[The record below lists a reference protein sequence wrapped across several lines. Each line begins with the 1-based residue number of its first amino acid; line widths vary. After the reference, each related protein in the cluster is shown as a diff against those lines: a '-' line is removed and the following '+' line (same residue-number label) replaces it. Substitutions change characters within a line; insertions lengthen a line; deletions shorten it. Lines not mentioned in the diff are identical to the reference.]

1 MNIFLLAV
9 IISMIFYLGI
19 GWYVGRKVRD
29 LDDYYVAGRNAP
41 TLLIVGTLVASFMST
56 NAFLGE
62 LGMSYSGHAPLIII
76 MTAGNCLGYLFGAI
90 FFGRYLRRSQSL
102 TVPEFFGRRYQSR
115 RLQALAGFTIIIG
128 LTCYLL
134 AVTWGIALVVSKVT
148 QLPYAACIC
157 LVWLGYTS
165 FTLYSGSKGVII
177 TDTVMFMLF
186 TIVAMMT
193 LYFIIQSGG
202 GWSESLHQLA
212 RYEGK
217 PGIIAWHGLIG
228 ENSNWKT
235 PAEALIWALI
245 LGCAWGVVVAVSPWQ
260 TSRYLMAR
268 DEHVVV
274 RSGCGACVAMFLLY
288 LINNY
293 SAAAVNLINPE
304 IDPPES
310 VMIWVSMN
318 LLPPILG
325 SLLICGILSA
335 GLSSASTFLSLIGF
349 SASNDIFIYESNP
362 QKKLLVT
369 RYKMVVFGLIVIT
382 LCLLVP
388 SNIFWITYFAGPV
401 FASSWGV
408 VAFMSVW
415 SRSIT
420 EAAAFWGMINGFFGN
435 IATNLFSLAA
445 GLKLPVYMDPILVG
459 GLFSLVTV
467 LGISKVGTV
476 REESLNFREKLHE
489 MPMMLANE
497 KEIARTLIWPK
508 VMIVIGVATMILML
522 MFYALPY
529 REAIEGTSSVT
540 TLSGEM
546 ILAIS
551 YGLVMITGGGFVF
564 WQVKKYFREQYKS
577 NP

>member
-1 MNIFLLAV
+1 MNIFLIAV
-9 IISMIFYLGI
+9 IITMVIYLII
-19 GWYVGRKVRD
+19 GWYVGRKVKS

-41 TLLIVGTLVASFMST
+41 TLFIVGTLVASFMST

-76 MTAGNCLGYLFGAI
+76 MTGGNCLGYLFGAL

-128 LTCYLL
+128 VTCYLV
-134 AVTWGIALVVSKVT
+134 AVTWGIALVISEVT
-148 QLPYAACIC
+148 QLPYSACIC

-177 TDTVMFMLF
+177 TDTFMFVFF
-186 TIVAMMT
+186 TIVALMAF
-193 LYFIIQSGG
+193 YFIIESGG
-202 GWSESLHQLA
+202 GWHEGLHKLA
-212 RYEGK
+212 QYEAK
-217 PGIIAWHGLIG
+217 PGIISWHGLVG
-228 ENSNWKT
+228 NDSNWKT

-268 DEHVVV
+268 DEHVVI

-288 LINNY
+288 LVNNY
-293 SAAAVNLINPE
+293 SAAAVNLVNPE
-304 IDPPES
+304 ITPPES
-310 VMIWVSMN
+310 AMIWVSMN

-349 SASNDIFIYESNP
+349 SASNDIFVYESNAE
-362 QKKLLVT
+362 KKLLVT
-369 RYKMVVFGLIVIT
+369 RYTMIIFGLIVIT
-382 LCLLVP
+382 LCLMLP

-408 VAFMSVW
+408 VAFMSIW
-415 SRSIT
+415 STSIT

-435 IATNLFSLAA
+435 IAINIFSLLV
-445 GLKLPVYMDPILVG
+445 GLKLPVFMDPILVG
-459 GLFSLVTV
+459 SLISLVTV
-467 LGISKVGTV
+467 LMMSKLGIAGKET
-476 REESLNFREKLHE
+476 LAFRAKLHE
-489 MPMMLANE
+489 MPMTLANE
-497 KEIARTLIWPK
+497 KEVARTLMWPK
-508 VMIVIGVATMILML
+508 VMIIIGAATTILMVV
-522 MFYALPY
+522 FYALPY
-529 REAIEGTSSVT
+529 RDSIGRTTSSAP
-540 TLSGEM
+540 LSGEM

-551 YGLVMITGGGFVF
+551 YGLVLISGGMFVW
-564 WQVKKYFREQYKS
+564 WQVKKYFQEH
-577 NP
+577 

>member
-1 MNIFLLAV
+1 MNIFLIAV
-9 IISMIFYLGI
+9 IITMVIYLII
-19 GWYVGRKVRD
+19 GWYVGRKVKS

-41 TLLIVGTLVASFMST
+41 TLFIVGTLVASFMST

-76 MTAGNCLGYLFGAI
+76 MTGGNCLGYLFGAL

-128 LTCYLL
+128 VTCYLV
-134 AVTWGIALVVSKVT
+134 AVTWGIALVISEVT
-148 QLPYAACIC
+148 QLPYSACIC

-177 TDTVMFMLF
+177 TDTFMFVFF
-186 TIVAMMT
+186 TIVALMAF
-193 LYFIIQSGG
+193 YFIIESGG
-202 GWSESLHQLA
+202 GWHEGLHKLA
-212 RYEGK
+212 QYEAK
-217 PGIIAWHGLIG
+217 PGIISWHGLVG
-228 ENSNWKT
+228 NDSNWKT

-268 DEHVVV
+268 DEHVVI

-288 LINNY
+288 LVNNY
-293 SAAAVNLINPE
+293 SAAAVNLVNPE
-304 IDPPES
+304 ITPPES
-310 VMIWVSMN
+310 AMIWVSMN

-349 SASNDIFIYESNP
+349 SASNDIFVYESNAE
-362 QKKLLVT
+362 KKLLVT
-369 RYKMVVFGLIVIT
+369 RYTMIIFGLIVIT
-382 LCLLVP
+382 LCLMLP

-408 VAFMSVW
+408 VAFMSIW
-415 SRSIT
+415 STSIT

-435 IATNLFSLAA
+435 IAINIFSLLM
-445 GLKLPVYMDPILVG
+445 GLKLPVFMDPILVG
-459 GLFSLVTV
+459 SLISLVTV
-467 LGISKVGTV
+467 LMMSKLGVAGKET
-476 REESLNFREKLHE
+476 LAFRAKLHE
-489 MPMMLANE
+489 MPMTLANE
-497 KEIARTLIWPK
+497 KEVARTLMWPK
-508 VMIVIGVATMILML
+508 VMIIIGAATTILMVV
-522 MFYALPY
+522 FYALPY
-529 REAIEGTSSVT
+529 RDSIGRTNSNAP
-540 TLSGEM
+540 LSGEM

-551 YGLVMITGGGFVF
+551 YGLVLISGGMFVW
-564 WQVKKYFREQYKS
+564 WQVKKYFQEH
-577 NP
+577 

>member
-1 MNIFLLAV
+1 
-9 IISMIFYLGI
+9 MIFYLGI

-41 TLLIVGTLVASFMST
+41 TLLIIGTLVASFMST

-165 FTLYSGSKGVII
+165 FTLYSGSKGVIM

-349 SASNDIFIYESNP
+349 SASNDIFIYDSNP

-369 RYKMVVFGLIVIT
+369 RYTMVVFGLIVIT

-415 SRSIT
+415 SKNIT

-459 GLFSLVTV
+459 SLFSLVTV

-476 REESLNFREKLHE
+476 REESLDFREKLHE
-489 MPMMLANE
+489 MPTMLANE

>member
-1 MNIFLLAV
+1 MNIFLIAV
-9 IISMIFYLGI
+9 IITMVIYLII
-19 GWYVGRKVRD
+19 GWYVGRKVKS

-41 TLLIVGTLVASFMST
+41 TLFIVGTLVASFMST

-76 MTAGNCLGYLFGAI
+76 MTGGNCLGYLFGAL

-128 LTCYLL
+128 VTCYLV
-134 AVTWGIALVVSKVT
+134 AVTWGIALVISEVT
-148 QLPYAACIC
+148 QLPYSACIC

-177 TDTVMFMLF
+177 TDTFMFVFF
-186 TIVAMMT
+186 TIVALMAF
-193 LYFIIQSGG
+193 YFIIESGG
-202 GWSESLHQLA
+202 GWHEGLHKLA
-212 RYEGK
+212 QYEAK
-217 PGIIAWHGLIG
+217 PGIISWHGLVG
-228 ENSNWKT
+228 NDSNWKT

-268 DEHVVV
+268 DEHVVI

-288 LINNY
+288 LVNNY
-293 SAAAVNLINPE
+293 SAAAVNLVNPE
-304 IDPPES
+304 ITPPES
-310 VMIWVSMN
+310 AMIWVSMN

-349 SASNDIFIYESNP
+349 SASNDIFVYESNAR
-362 QKKLLVT
+362 KKLLVT
-369 RYKMVVFGLIVIT
+369 RYTMIIFGLIVIT
-382 LCLLVP
+382 LCLMLP

-408 VAFMSVW
+408 VAFMSIW
-415 SRSIT
+415 STSIT

-435 IATNLFSLAA
+435 IAINIFSLLM
-445 GLKLPVYMDPILVG
+445 GLKLPVFMDPILVG
-459 GLFSLVTV
+459 SLISLVTV
-467 LGISKVGTV
+467 LMMSKLGVAGKET
-476 REESLNFREKLHE
+476 LAFRAKLHE
-489 MPMMLANE
+489 MPMTLANE
-497 KEIARTLIWPK
+497 KEVARTLMWPK
-508 VMIVIGVATMILML
+508 VMIIIGAATTILMVV
-522 MFYALPY
+522 FYALPY
-529 REAIEGTSSVT
+529 RDSIGRTNSSAP
-540 TLSGEM
+540 LSGEM

-551 YGLVMITGGGFVF
+551 YGLVLISGGMFVW
-564 WQVKKYFREQYKS
+564 WQVKKYFQEH
-577 NP
+577 

>member
-1 MNIFLLAV
+1 MNIFLIAV
-9 IISMIFYLGI
+9 IITMVIYLII
-19 GWYVGRKVRD
+19 GWYVGRKVKS

-76 MTAGNCLGYLFGAI
+76 MTGGNCLGYLFGAL

-128 LTCYLL
+128 VTCYLV
-134 AVTWGIALVVSKVT
+134 AVTWGIALVISEVT
-148 QLPYAACIC
+148 QLPYSACIC
-157 LVWLGYTS
+157 FVWLGYTS

-177 TDTVMFMLF
+177 TDTFMFVFF
-186 TIVAMMT
+186 TIVALMAF
-193 LYFIIQSGG
+193 YFIIESGG
-202 GWSESLHQLA
+202 GWHEGLHKLA
-212 RYEGK
+212 QYEAK
-217 PGIIAWHGLIG
+217 PGIISWHGLVG
-228 ENSNWKT
+228 NDSNWKT

-268 DEHVVV
+268 DEHVVI

-288 LINNY
+288 LVNNY
-293 SAAAVNLINPE
+293 SAAAVNLVNPE
-304 IDPPES
+304 ITPPES
-310 VMIWVSMN
+310 AMIWVSMN

-349 SASNDIFIYESNP
+349 SASNDIFVYESNAE
-362 QKKLLVT
+362 KKLLVT
-369 RYKMVVFGLIVIT
+369 RYTMIIFGLIVIT
-382 LCLLVP
+382 LCLMLP

-408 VAFMSVW
+408 VAFMSIW
-415 SRSIT
+415 STSIT

-435 IATNLFSLAA
+435 IAINIFSLLM
-445 GLKLPVYMDPILVG
+445 GLKLPVFMDPILVG
-459 GLFSLVTV
+459 SLISLVTV
-467 LGISKVGTV
+467 LMMSKLGVAGKET
-476 REESLNFREKLHE
+476 LAFRAKLHE
-489 MPMMLANE
+489 MPMTLANE
-497 KEIARTLIWPK
+497 KEVARTLMWPK
-508 VMIVIGVATMILML
+508 VMIMIGAATTILMVV
-522 MFYALPY
+522 FYALPY
-529 REAIEGTSSVT
+529 RDSIGRTNSSAP
-540 TLSGEM
+540 LSGEM

-551 YGLVMITGGGFVF
+551 YGLVLISGGMFVW
-564 WQVKKYFREQYKS
+564 WQVKKYFQEH
-577 NP
+577 

>member
-1 MNIFLLAV
+1 MNIFLVAV
-9 IISMIFYLGI
+9 IISMILYLGI
-19 GWYVGRKVRD
+19 GWHVGRRVKN

-62 LGMSYSGHAPLIII
+62 LGMSYAGHAPLIII
-76 MTAGNCLGYLFGAI
+76 MTMGNCLGYLFGALY
-90 FFGRYLRRSQSL
+90 FGRYLRRSQSI

-115 RLQALAGFTIIIG
+115 RLQALAGFTIIFG

-134 AVTWGIALVVSKVT
+134 AVTWGIALVVSEVT
-148 QLPYAACIC
+148 QLPYHACIC

-177 TDTVMFMLF
+177 TDTLMFVLF
-186 TIVAMMT
+186 TVVALMA
-193 LYFIIQSGG
+193 LYFIIESGG
-202 GWSESLHQLA
+202 GWNAGLQSLA
-212 RYEGK
+212 RYEMK
-217 PGIIAWHGLIG
+217 PGIISWHGLVG
-228 ENSNWKT
+228 DNSNWKT

-268 DEHVVV
+268 DEHVVI
-274 RSGCGACVAMFLLY
+274 RSGCGACIAMFVLY

-304 IDPPES
+304 INPSES
-310 VMIWVSMN
+310 VVIWLSINV
-318 LLPPILG
+318 LPPILG

-349 SASNDIFIYESNP
+349 SASNDIFIYDSNP

-369 RYKMVVFGLIVIT
+369 RYTMVVFGLIVIT
-382 LCLLVP
+382 LCLLLP

-401 FASSWGV
+401 FASSWGA

-415 SRSIT
+415 SKSIT
-420 EAAAFWGMINGFFGN
+420 EAAAFWGMISGFCGN
-435 IATNLFSLAA
+435 IAANIFSLTADVS
-445 GLKLPVYMDPILVG
+445 LPVYMDPILVG
-459 GLFSLVTV
+459 SLISLVTILMISR
-467 LGISKVGTV
+467 LGTPKK
-476 REESLNFREKLHE
+476 ESLTFREKLHE
-489 MPMMLANE
+489 MPTTLADK

-508 VMIVIGVATMILML
+508 AMIMIGIATMILL
-522 MFYALPY
+522 ISFYALPY
-529 REAIEGTSSVT
+529 REATGGLNSGSPIG
-540 TLSGEM
+540 GEM

-564 WQVKKYFREQYKS
+564 WQVKKYFQEQY
-577 NP
+577 

>member
-1 MNIFLLAV
+1 MNIFLIAV
-9 IISMIFYLGI
+9 IITIVIYLVI
-19 GWYVGRKVRD
+19 GWYVGRKVKS

-62 LGMSYSGHAPLIII
+62 LGMSYLGHAPLIII
-76 MTAGNCLGYLFGAI
+76 MTGGNCLGYLFGAL

-115 RLQALAGFTIIIG
+115 RLQTLAGFTIIIG
-128 LTCYLL
+128 LTCYLV
-134 AVTWGIALVVSKVT
+134 AVTWGVALVISEVA
-148 QLPYAACIC
+148 QLPYSACIC

-177 TDTVMFMLF
+177 TDTFMFVLF
-186 TIVAMMT
+186 TIVALMAF
-193 LYFIIQSGG
+193 YFIIESGG
-202 GWSESLHQLA
+202 GWHEGLHKLA
-212 RYEGK
+212 QYEAK
-217 PGIIAWHGLIG
+217 PGIISWHGLVG
-228 ENSNWKT
+228 DDSNWKT

-268 DEHVVV
+268 DEHVVI

-288 LINNY
+288 LVNNY
-293 SAAAVNLINPE
+293 SAAAVNLVNPE
-304 IDPPES
+304 ITPPES

-349 SASNDIFIYESNP
+349 SASNDIFVYESNAE
-362 QKKLLVT
+362 KKLLVT
-369 RYKMVVFGLIVIT
+369 RYTMIIFGLIVIT
-382 LCLLVP
+382 LCLILP

-408 VAFMSVW
+408 VAFMSIW
-415 SRSIT
+415 STSIT

-435 IATNLFSLAA
+435 IATNIFSLLM
-445 GLKLPVYMDPILVG
+445 GLKLPVFMDPILVG
-459 GLFSLVTV
+459 SLISLVTV
-467 LGISKVGTV
+467 LMMSTLGIAGKET
-476 REESLNFREKLHE
+476 LAFRAKLHE
-489 MPMMLANE
+489 MPMTLANE
-497 KEIARTLIWPK
+497 KEVARTLIWPK
-508 VMIVIGVATMILML
+508 VMIIIGAATTILMAV
-522 MFYALPY
+522 FYALPY
-529 REAIEGTSSVT
+529 RDSIGTTNSSVP
-540 TLSGEM
+540 LSGEM

-551 YGLVMITGGGFVF
+551 YGLVLISGGGFVW
-564 WQVKKYFREQYKS
+564 WQVKKYFQEH
-577 NP
+577 

>member
-1 MNIFLLAV
+1 MNIFLIAV
-9 IISMIFYLGI
+9 IITMVIYLII
-19 GWYVGRKVRD
+19 GWYVGRKVKS

-76 MTAGNCLGYLFGAI
+76 MTGGNCLGYLFGAL

-128 LTCYLL
+128 VTCYLV
-134 AVTWGIALVVSKVT
+134 AVTWGIALVISEVT
-148 QLPYAACIC
+148 QLPYSACIC

-177 TDTVMFMLF
+177 TDTFMFVFF
-186 TIVAMMT
+186 TIVALMAF
-193 LYFIIQSGG
+193 YFIIESGG
-202 GWSESLHQLA
+202 GWHEGLHKLA
-212 RYEGK
+212 QYEAK
-217 PGIIAWHGLIG
+217 PGIISWHGLVG
-228 ENSNWKT
+228 NDSNWKT

-268 DEHVVV
+268 DEHVVI

-288 LINNY
+288 LVNNY
-293 SAAAVNLINPE
+293 SAAAVNLVNPE
-304 IDPPES
+304 ITPPES
-310 VMIWVSMN
+310 AMIWVSMN

-349 SASNDIFIYESNP
+349 SASNDIFVYESNAE
-362 QKKLLVT
+362 KKLLVT
-369 RYKMVVFGLIVIT
+369 RYTMIIFGLIVIT
-382 LCLLVP
+382 LCLMLP

-408 VAFMSVW
+408 VAFMSIW
-415 SRSIT
+415 STSIT

-435 IATNLFSLAA
+435 IAINIFSLLM
-445 GLKLPVYMDPILVG
+445 GLKLPVFMDPILVG
-459 GLFSLVTV
+459 SLISLVTV
-467 LGISKVGTV
+467 LMMSKLGVAGKET
-476 REESLNFREKLHE
+476 LAFRAKLHE
-489 MPMMLANE
+489 MPMTLANE
-497 KEIARTLIWPK
+497 KEVARTLMWPK
-508 VMIVIGVATMILML
+508 VMIIIGAATTILMVV
-522 MFYALPY
+522 FYALPY
-529 REAIEGTSSVT
+529 RDSIGRTNSSAP
-540 TLSGEM
+540 LSGEM

-551 YGLVMITGGGFVF
+551 YGLVLISGGMFVW
-564 WQVKKYFREQYKS
+564 WQVKKYFQEH
-577 NP
+577 

>member
-1 MNIFLLAV
+1 
-9 IISMIFYLGI
+9 MIFYLGI
-19 GWYVGRKVRD
+19 GWYVGRKVKD

-41 TLLIVGTLVASFMST
+41 TPLIVGTLVASFMST

-202 GWSESLHQLA
+202 GWSESLNQLA

-349 SASNDIFIYESNP
+349 SASNDIFIYDSNP

-369 RYKMVVFGLIVIT
+369 RYTMVVFGLIVIT

-415 SRSIT
+415 SKNIT

-459 GLFSLVTV
+459 SLLSLVTV

-476 REESLNFREKLHE
+476 REESLDFREKLHE
-489 MPMMLANE
+489 MPTMLANE

-564 WQVKKYFREQYKS
+564 WQVKKCFREQYKS

>member
-1 MNIFLLAV
+1 MNIFLIAV
-9 IISMIFYLGI
+9 IITIVTYLVI
-19 GWYVGRKVRD
+19 GWYVGRKVKS
-29 LDDYYVAGRNAP
+29 LEDYYVAGRNAP
-41 TLLIVGTLVASFMST
+41 TLFIVGTLVASFMST

-76 MTAGNCLGYLFGAI
+76 MTGGNCLGYLFGAL

-115 RLQALAGFTIIIG
+115 RLQTLAGLTIIIG

-134 AVTWGIALVVSKVT
+134 AVTWGIALVISEVA
-148 QLPYAACIC
+148 QLPYSACIC

-177 TDTVMFMLF
+177 TDTFMFVLF
-186 TIVAMMT
+186 TIVALMAF
-193 LYFIIQSGG
+193 YFIIESGG
-202 GWSESLHQLA
+202 GWHEGLHKLA
-212 RYEGK
+212 QYETK
-217 PGIIAWHGLIG
+217 PGIISWHGLVG
-228 ENSNWKT
+228 NDSNWKT

-268 DEHVVV
+268 DEHVVI

-293 SAAAVNLINPE
+293 SAAAVNLVNPE
-304 IDPPES
+304 ITPPES

-349 SASNDIFIYESNP
+349 SASNDVFIFELSSRKRL
-362 QKKLLVT
+362 QVT
-369 RYKMVVFGLIVIT
+369 RYTMIFFGLIVLT
-382 LCLLVP
+382 LCLLLP

-408 VAFMSVW
+408 IAFMSVW
-415 SRSIT
+415 STSIT
-420 EAAAFWGMINGFFGN
+420 EAAAFWGMINGFCSN
-435 IATNLFSLAA
+435 IATNIFSLIT
-445 GLKLPVYMDPILVG
+445 GVSLPVYMDPILVG
-459 GLFSLVTV
+459 SAISLVTILMISR
-467 LGISKVGTV
+467 LGTAKK
-476 REESLNFREKLHE
+476 ESLAFREKLHE
-489 MPMMLANE
+489 MPITLADE

-508 VMIVIGVATMILML
+508 AMIMIGIATKILL
-522 MFYALPY
+522 ISFYALPY
-529 REAIEGTSSVT
+529 REATGGLNSGSPIG
-540 TLSGEM
+540 GEM

-564 WQVKKYFREQYKS
+564 WQVKKYFQKQY
-577 NP
+577 

>member
-1 MNIFLLAV
+1 MNIFLIAV
-9 IISMIFYLGI
+9 IITMVIYLII
-19 GWYVGRKVRD
+19 GWYVGRKVKS

-41 TLLIVGTLVASFMST
+41 TLFIVGTLVASFMST

-76 MTAGNCLGYLFGAI
+76 MTGGNCLGYLFGAL

-128 LTCYLL
+128 VTCYLV
-134 AVTWGIALVVSKVT
+134 AVTWGIALVISEVT
-148 QLPYAACIC
+148 QLPYSACIC

-177 TDTVMFMLF
+177 TDTFMFVFF
-186 TIVAMMT
+186 TIVALMAF
-193 LYFIIQSGG
+193 YFIIESGG
-202 GWSESLHQLA
+202 GWHEGLHKLA
-212 RYEGK
+212 QYEAK
-217 PGIIAWHGLIG
+217 PGIISWHGLVG
-228 ENSNWKT
+228 NDSNWKT

-268 DEHVVV
+268 DEHVVI

-288 LINNY
+288 LVNNY
-293 SAAAVNLINPE
+293 SAAAVNLVNPE
-304 IDPPES
+304 ITPPES
-310 VMIWVSMN
+310 AMIWVSMN

-349 SASNDIFIYESNP
+349 SASNDIFVYESNAE
-362 QKKLLVT
+362 KKLLVT
-369 RYKMVVFGLIVIT
+369 RYTMIIFGLIVIT
-382 LCLLVP
+382 LCLMLP

-408 VAFMSVW
+408 VAFMSIW
-415 SRSIT
+415 STSIT

-435 IATNLFSLAA
+435 IAMNIFSLLI
-445 GLKLPVYMDPILVG
+445 GLKLPVFMDPILVG
-459 GLFSLVTV
+459 SLISLVTV
-467 LGISKVGTV
+467 LMMSKLGIAGKET
-476 REESLNFREKLHE
+476 LAFRAKLHE
-489 MPMMLANE
+489 MPMTLANE
-497 KEIARTLIWPK
+497 KEVARTLMWPK
-508 VMIVIGVATMILML
+508 VMIIIGAATTILMVV
-522 MFYALPY
+522 FYALPY
-529 REAIEGTSSVT
+529 RDSIGRTNSNAP
-540 TLSGEM
+540 LSGEM

-551 YGLVMITGGGFVF
+551 YGLVLISGGMFVW
-564 WQVKKYFREQYKS
+564 WQVKKHFQEH
-577 NP
+577 